1 MEGYTIKPELT
12 FERQANAEDIK
23 RKQMNILVYES
34 KNINNN
40 DISKKGLE
48 EKEID
53 NLKEKINFILSKYLA
68 DRKYLEN
75 KVDNWRDAIL
85 KGCEKLFSKYTDYK
99 IFINIIIRDKQIKG
113 YQNKLTSG
121 YYGVNN
127 YFKVKFDLNNIKCSI
142 YIIFFKKIK
151 RVPMDFNL

>member
-1 MEGYTIKPELT
+1 MAKIIFNLNGIEMMIQCNIKETMKDLTLKYATKSEKDVKDLIFIYGGDKIKPELT

-34 KNINNN
+34 KNFNNN

-53 NLKEKINFILSKYLA
+53 NLKEKINFILSKYFA

-75 KVDNWRDAIL
+75 KVDNWRDAI
-85 KGCEKLFSKYTDYK
+85 
-99 IFINIIIRDKQIKG
+99 
-113 YQNKLTSG
+113 
-121 YYGVNN
+121 
-127 YFKVKFDLNNIKCSI
+127 
-142 YIIFFKKIK
+142 
-151 RVPMDFNL
+151 